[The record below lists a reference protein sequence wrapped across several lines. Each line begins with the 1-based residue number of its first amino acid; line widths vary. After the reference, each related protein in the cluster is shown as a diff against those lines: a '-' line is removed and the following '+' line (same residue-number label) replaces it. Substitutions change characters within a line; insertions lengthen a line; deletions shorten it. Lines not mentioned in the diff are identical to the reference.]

1 MTPQRVLVTAGA
13 NGIGLAIAQ
22 AFAADGAHVHIC
34 DIDPAALEQATTGA
48 ETITGSICDVSDTAA
63 VATLFDDIR
72 SSLGGLD
79 VLVNNAGIAGPT
91 QPVADYDRQAWNAV
105 LSVNLTGTFTVT
117 QQAIPLLKES
127 PRASIVVMSSI
138 AGRFGYPNRVAYSTT
153 KWGLV
158 GFTKTLSLELG
169 PHGITAN
176 AIHPGA
182 VQGPRIEQ
190 VMAGRAEVSGRTAEE
205 ETQLALANQ
214 AVNHFVDPADIAAL
228 AVFLA
233 GPHGRSISGQSFPI
247 DGDSKA
253 AQ

>member
-1 MTPQRVLVTAGA
+1 MVSDTRRSAADRPRGRRLDARVLVAPDKFKGSLTAA
-13 NGIGLAIAQ
+13 QVAEALAAGLREERPGVEVRVLPL
-22 AFAADGAHVHIC
+22 ADGGDGSVA
-34 DIDPAALEQATTGA
+34 AALGA
-48 ETITGSICDVSDTAA
+48 GYRSVDVPVT
-63 VATLFDDIR
+63 
-72 SSLGGLD
+72 
-79 VLVNNAGIAGPT
+79 GPT

-190 VMAGRAEVSGRTAEE
+190 VIAGRAEVSGRTAEE

>member
-1 MTPQRVLVTAGA
+1 MSPQRVLVTAGA

-22 AFAADGAHVHIC
+22 AFAADGAQVHIG
-34 DIDPAALEQATTGA
+34 DIDAAAVDQVTAGTES
-48 ETITGSICDVSDTAA
+48 ITGSVCDVSDPTAVDA
-63 VATLFDDIR
+63 LFTDVTTN
-72 SSLGGLD
+72 LGGLD

-91 QPVADYDRQAWNAV
+91 QPLQEYDQQAWKAV
-105 LSVNLTGTFTVT
+105 VGVNLTGTFLVT

-127 PRASIVVMSSI
+127 PQASIIVMSSI
-138 AGRFGYPNRVAYSTT
+138 AGRFGYPNRVAYATT

-169 PHGITAN
+169 SHGITAN

-182 VQGPRIEQ
+182 VQGPRVEQ

-214 AVNHFVDPADIAAL
+214 AIDRFVDPADIAAL
-228 AVFLA
+228 ALFLA
-233 GPHGRSISGQSFPI
+233 GPRSRSISGQSFPI